1 MRHIGVDLHTNSLT
15 VCFLED
21 GKEERF
27 ATYAVSEL
35 AAFRLELKAEDVL
48 AVEAMGNSNYFYD
61 QLVGHVAELVVVA
74 PGQFDVIRRSVNKTD
89 KNDARALAFFLSK
102 GMLPRARVK
111 KKAHREV
118 ASLVETRDRLVK
130 LRTVL
135 LNKIHGLL
143 NAQGI
148 KIKKESLSSAKGLQR
163 ATGYALEGVAQ
174 IEIEIIVEQIQPL
187 NNSLLRLSVAQPRP
201 LLPPR
206 RNY

>member
-15 VCFLED
+15 VCFLEE
-21 GKEERF
+21 GKAERF
-27 ATYAVSEL
+27 ATYSVSEL
-35 AAFRLELKAEDVL
+35 KIFRQDLNADDVL
-48 AVEAMGNSNYFYD
+48 AVEATGNSNYFYD
-61 QLVGHVAELVVVA
+61 QLVNHVSEIVVVA

-111 KKAHREV
+111 EKAHREV

-148 KIKKESLSSAKGLQR
+148 KIKK
-163 ATGYALEGVAQ
+163 
-174 IEIEIIVEQIQPL
+174 
-187 NNSLLRLSVAQPRP
+187 NH
-201 LLPPR
+201 
-206 RNY
+206 